1 MKGKN
6 GFWKKYE
13 KDIENLKL
21 LSKDQKS
28 ENSWLFEDLLNLIG
42 ISIERDSK
50 YKEILKKIEMF
61 EASNNFLVLP
71 PSVKRFSLDLIFK
84 NSLLILK

>member
-6 GFWKKYE
+6 DFWKKYE

-21 LSKDQKS
+21 LGKNLKIK
-28 ENSWLFEDLLNLIG
+28 NSWLFEDLLNLIG

-50 YKEILKKIEMF
+50 YKEILKQIEMF

-71 PSVKRFSLDLIFK
+71 PSVYNVFFNLIYK